1 MGAWAPPCTTQ
12 QEGHP
17 RLTLP
22 PKKLKEN
29 GSRKLLAIL
38 MWRWRRRPLDVED
51 FDLLDNVKVMYSD
64 KESIPQDQLWLISG
78 GQRAP
83 EQ

>member
-1 MGAWAPPCTTQ
+1 MGAWAPPCRTQ

-22 PKKLKEN
+22 PKKQKKN
-29 GSRKLLAIL
+29 GSQKLLAIL
-38 MWRWRRRPLDVED
+38 MWRRRRRPLDVED

-64 KESIPQDQLWLISG
+64 RESIPQGQLWLISG